1 MGNKEDLEL
10 QGLLV
15 FLVILEF
22 LACLAEMARKEM
34 LVCLDCLETEVTL
47 DSQAHQE
54 CLEETV
60 RLDQKVQRVNKEFL
74 ASKVIL
80 VFLARK
86 VLQVSVAH
94 QVRLDK
100 MD

>member
-47 DSQAHQE
+47 DSRAHQE
-54 CLEETV
+54 CLEEMV

>member
-47 DSQAHQE
+47 DSKVHQE
-54 CLEETV
+54 CLEEMV
-60 RLDQKVQRVNKEFL
+60 RQAPKVQRVNKEFL
-74 ASKVIL
+74 VPKVIL
-80 VFLARK
+80 VLLARK
-86 VLQVSVAH
+86 VPQVLAAH